1 MQADLKVINV
11 VVSFTKIIIRY
22 LTLMVIKL
30 ICKTITNQATTTILV
45 NKLETILKPQVTS
58 FKGYDLIFFS
68 CCFQCPLLPIKKGC
82 NQAWS
87 LNGTKTFCYL
97 YIFILW
103 SDWSRKLNLIQES
116 TTRRVLDECFSSA
129 KSEVD
134 DITFLAMWFQKIQ
147 VVILLQI
154 VMVSP
159 GTYWVKTHESLY

>member
-1 MQADLKVINV
+1 MELKHFVI
-11 VVSFTKIIIRY
+11 
-22 LTLMVIKL
+22 
-30 ICKTITNQATTTILV
+30 
-45 NKLETILKPQVTS
+45 
-58 FKGYDLIFFS
+58 
-68 CCFQCPLLPIKKGC
+68 
-82 NQAWS
+82 
-87 LNGTKTFCYL
+87 

-159 GTYWVKTHESLY
+159 GTY